1 MSIKT
6 RPMTNDEAFDEW
18 QTQLLKEAIN
28 HRHAV
33 WSIGDLLLEGEKKFD
48 DARFMQA
55 LEATKLTIET
65 LTNYKSLAKCFPIG
79 SRRLNLGV
87 SHHEAVRSLDEP
99 TRKAMLDLVER
110 HEISRENLRDRVQAY
125 KGGDLE
131 ALLPKWRQKNKVTEV
146 EDHAARENDDDDK
159 PVFDS
164 TDAGVGMAGDRS
176 DDGSLK
182 GIDLS
187 DVNQVMLDALTKA
200 EKAFSH
206 ENVSFANLERLSAP
220 RLRALGE
227 RIIEVSAAV
236 DAAQENAFKRQRP
249 AASAKP
255 VSSTSDLKEDAEVVH
270 G

>member
-1 MSIKT
+1 MSIQT
-6 RPMTNDEAFDEW
+6 RPLSNDEAFDRW
-18 QTQLLKEAIN
+18 STDLCKQAIN
-28 HRHAV
+28 HRHSV
-33 WSIGDLLLEGEKKFD
+33 WSIGDLLLEGERKFED
-48 DARFMQA
+48 GRYMAA
-55 LEATKLTIET
+55 LEATRLTIET
-65 LTNYKSLAKCFPIG
+65 LMNYKSLAKCFPAG
-79 SRRLNLGV
+79 KRRLNLGV
-87 SHHEAVRSLDEP
+87 SSHEAVRSLDDVA
-99 TRKAMLDLVER
+99 RDALLDLVEK
-110 HEISRENLRDRVQAY
+110 HEISRDNLRDRVKAY
-125 KGGDLE
+125 KGGDVG
-131 ALLPKWRQKNKVTEV
+131 ALAYKWKQPNKVTEV

-255 VSSTSDLKEDAEVVH
+255 DANKHVLTDGGEVVH